1 MPARQI
7 GRRSRPI
14 PSEARLSSIFY
25 GDGVSAS
32 VRQRITSLS
41 SVAGRPALLLLGLV
55 LAGLA
60 LRNLGL
66 DAGIAAAGQ
75 RGPLAFVA
83 IATAACA
90 VGVPRQ
96 VVAYSGGLA
105 FGFWPGAS
113 LALLAEV
120 LGCVGDFY
128 WARWAARAW
137 AVRWLARG
145 GGGGRLERLS
155 RFLVANAFAATLTMR
170 LLPVGNNL
178 LLNLL
183 AGVSSVAAGPFLAA
197 SALGY
202 VPQTAVFA
210 LLGGGVRVSQ
220 GAQVVMAAVLLA
232 LSVALGLLLARKRS
246 VP

>member
-1 MPARQI
+1 
-7 GRRSRPI
+7 
-14 PSEARLSSIFY
+14 
-25 GDGVSAS
+25 VSAS
-32 VRQRITSLS
+32 VRQRILSLS

-60 LRNLGL
+60 LRSLGL

-90 VGVPRQ
+90 LGVPRQ

-105 FGFWPGAS
+105 FGFWPGAT

-120 LGCVGDFY
+120 LGCVGNFY
-128 WARWAARAW
+128 WARWAARDW

-145 GGGGRLERLS
+145 GGRLEQLS
-155 RFLVANAFAATLTMR
+155 RFLVANTFAATLTLR
-170 LLPVGNNL
+170 LLPVGSNL

-183 AGVSSVAAGPFLAA
+183 AGASSVAAGPFVAA

-220 GAQVVMAAVLLA
+220 GAQVAVAAVLLA
-232 LSVALGLLLARKRS
+232 LSIALGLALARRRS
-246 VP
+246 KP

>member
-1 MPARQI
+1 M
-7 GRRSRPI
+7 
-14 PSEARLSSIFY
+14 
-25 GDGVSAS
+25 SAS
-32 VRQRITSLS
+32 IRQRALSLS

-55 LAGLA
+55 AAGLA
-60 LRNLGL
+60 LRRLGL
-66 DAGIAAAGQ
+66 DDGIEAAGQ
-75 RGPLAFVA
+75 HGPLAFVA

-90 VGVPRQ
+90 VGMPRQ

-105 FGFWPGAS
+105 FGFWPGAA
-113 LALLAEV
+113 LALLAEI
-120 LGCVGDFY
+120 LACIGNFY
-128 WARWAARAW
+128 WARWVARAW
-137 AVRWLARG
+137 AARRLARG
-145 GGGGRLERLS
+145 GTGRLERLS
-155 RFLVANAFAATLTMR
+155 RFLCANAFASTLTLR

-183 AGVSSVAAGPFLAA
+183 AGVSSVAAGPFFAA

-220 GAQVVMAAVLLA
+220 GVQVAVAGTLLA
-232 LSVALGLLLARKRS
+232 LSIALGLLLARRRP

>member
-1 MPARQI
+1 
-7 GRRSRPI
+7 
-14 PSEARLSSIFY
+14 L
-25 GDGVSAS
+25 
-32 VRQRITSLS
+32 SLS

-55 LAGLA
+55 SAGLA
-60 LRNLGL
+60 LRHLGL
-66 DAGIAAAGQ
+66 DTGVAAAGQ
-75 RGPLAFVA
+75 RGPLAFLA

-90 VGVPRQ
+90 VGIPRQ

-105 FGFWPGAS
+105 FGFWPGAA
-113 LALLAEV
+113 LALLAEI
-120 LGCVGDFY
+120 LGCAGDFY
-128 WARWAARAW
+128 WARWVARAW
-137 AVRWLARG
+137 AARWLARG
-145 GGGGRLERLS
+145 GTGRLERLS
-155 RFLVANAFAATLTMR
+155 RFLGANAFAATLTLR

-183 AGVSSVAAGPFLAA
+183 AGVSSVAAGPFLVA

-220 GAQVVMAAVLLA
+220 GAQVAMAVALLA
-232 LSVALGLLLARKRS
+232 LSIALGLLLARRRS

>member
-1 MPARQI
+1 M
-7 GRRSRPI
+7 
-14 PSEARLSSIFY
+14 
-25 GDGVSAS
+25 SAS
-32 VRQRITSLS
+32 IRQRALSLS
-41 SVAGRPALLLLGLV
+41 SAAGRPALLLLGLLAAGWV
-55 LAGLA
+55 L
-60 LRNLGL
+60 RRLGL
-66 DAGIAAAGQ
+66 DAGVATAGQ

-83 IATAACA
+83 VAAAACA

-105 FGFWPGAS
+105 FGFWPGAA
-113 LALLAEV
+113 LALLAEI
-120 LGCVGDFY
+120 LGCIGDFY
-128 WARWAARAW
+128 WARWVARAW
-137 AVRWLARG
+137 AARWLAR

-155 RFLVANAFAATLTMR
+155 RFLGANAFVATLTLR

-220 GAQVVMAAVLLA
+220 GVQVVGAVALLA
-232 LSVALGLLLARKRS
+232 LSIALGLLLARRRP